1 VSKLHVQGRN
11 GTGDVLLVVVGSV
24 DIATAPE
31 LERALARTLSE
42 PAERLV
48 IDLRRVDFMDASG
61 VSLLLRQER
70 RARAAGAAL
79 IVVKGPP
86 AVQRLFQLGSRRAP
100 AGGGRAAGEVRGRE
114 APAASVRLDPHGQRR
129 LV

>member
-1 VSKLHVQGRN
+1 VSKLKVQGRN

-86 AVQRLFQLGSRRAP
+86 AVQRLFQLTGLGERLLVVDEPP
-100 AGGGRAAGEVRGRE
+100 ASSE
-114 APAASVRLDPHGQRR
+114 AETLRPLRSG
-129 LV
+129 